1 MEKKKKLIIFGNTNY
16 ARLVAHYLKQEYEIC
31 GFTVDKAYIE
41 GNTFEDKPLIDFE
54 SIIDLYPPQEYNMFV
69 AVGYSKRNKL
79 REEIYKR
86 VKNKG
91 YSCINYIHPSCIVPH
106 DIIIGENCI
115 LFENVVVQ
123 PFVQLANNIIIW
135 SNATVCHDSRI
146 CDNVFIGSNACINGF
161 VIVKNN
167 VFLGANSTIRDH
179 VQVEEETLVGCGVAI
194 NQNTEK
200 KQVLKAM
207 SPQ

>member
-54 SIIDLYPPQEYNMFV
+54 SIIDLYPPQEYKMFV

-91 YSCINYIHPSCIVPH
+91 YSCINYIHPSCIVPY

-200 KQVLKAM
+200 KQVLKAL